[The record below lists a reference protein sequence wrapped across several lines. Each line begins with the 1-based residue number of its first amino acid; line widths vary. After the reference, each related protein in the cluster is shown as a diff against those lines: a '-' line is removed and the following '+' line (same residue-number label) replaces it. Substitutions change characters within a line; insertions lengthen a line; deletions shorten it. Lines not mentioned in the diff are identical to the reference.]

1 LFTHRIVEVRLGRA
15 ANPLL
20 FVTLDER
27 GISPHT
33 DACSGSQLSG
43 FRVASVV
50 CEQEM
55 TARSTPKDFLHW
67 VKRFRR
73 PFLRLVLVT
82 IALFVI
88 VPQMSSVD
96 SDDDGIPD
104 LPTAIA
110 IAANSIAV
118 PSSSTRKDSGPQ
130 KIHNT
135 VVLALAATQSHHL
148 EADKS
153 DCVFHDGRSVL
164 QSSCALRC

>member
-1 LFTHRIVEVRLGRA
+1 
-15 ANPLL
+15 
-20 FVTLDER
+20 
-27 GISPHT
+27 
-33 DACSGSQLSG
+33 
-43 FRVASVV
+43 
-50 CEQEM
+50 M
-55 TARSTPKDFLHW
+55 
-67 VKRFRR
+67 KRFRR

-82 IALFVI
+82 IALFVS

-96 SDDDGIPD
+96 SDADGIPD
-104 LPTAIA
+104 IPAIA